1 MSDKWTLKY
10 SSAAVI
16 TAILIIALS
25 LIVNPP
31 LLQPTS
37 YPKASLAI
45 MLTDPPTVPDGTS
58 VLNLTYSDI
67 LLHVTYPNKT
77 TDWFPVTASGTV
89 NLLSLVNMT
98 QTLAYTSISINST
111 IDKIQFNIAEV
122 NAVVNGTLYEVTP
135 LSESLILNVADGY
148 INQTLSGVLLDFNPT
163 LVQTQATSTNGT
175 LIDRYV
181 LVPSATAVVV
191 SDLSN
196 IQLDVGTVTT
206 LKEEQ
211 KTQLKNAQE
220 EFKKNVET
228 VIGSLSIQDDTT
240 VLTLTLENEGPKDLR
255 IFGITLHGEFKT
267 TQTRKMQSEKT
278 SRSSIKIHP
287 RTIPFKLH
295 GTSLVPLLGTA
306 AEQKDE
312 EPQETPAFSS
322 FILQPEESITLTFT
336 GTLFQSRNENAQ
348 QATIITPIAGNT
360 YVLRLMGEGSQTL
373 EIEATS

>member
-16 TAILIIALS
+16 TAILIIALT

-77 TDWFPVTASGTV
+77 IEWFPVTASGTV

-111 IDKIQFNIAEV
+111 INKIQFNIAEV
-122 NAVVNGTLYEVTP
+122 NAVVNGTLYEVTT

-148 INQTLSGVLLDFNPT
+148 VNQTLSGVLLDFNPT
-163 LVQTQATSTNGT
+163 LVQTQATNTNGT

-228 VIGSLSIQDDTT
+228 VTGSLSIQDDTT

-278 SRSSIKIHP
+278 SGSSIKIHP

-295 GTSLVPLLGTA
+295 GTSLIPLLGTA

-322 FILQPEESITLTFT
+322 FILQPGESITLTFT
-336 GTLFQSRNENAQ
+336 GILFQSRNENAE
-348 QATIITPIAGNT
+348 QATIITPIAGNA

-373 EIEATS
+373 EIEAIS